1 MAYSNLDGFSVEGP
15 APARIAPKHVMKGG
29 VYIIS
34 SGLFTARD
42 THAIAS
48 MCLQR
53 GLRRRLAVE
62 DLMESV
68 LAINISSGAVAW
80 VNCHSSLTGG
90 WTSQQPLATD
100 GNICANI
107 GFHD

>member
-29 VYIIS
+29 VYTIS

-68 LAINISSGAVAW
+68 FSYQYIIWRSGLGELPQFID
-80 VNCHSSLTGG
+80 H
-90 WTSQQPLATD
+90 
-100 GNICANI
+100 
-107 GFHD
+107 